1 MSDTQPQPRFTPP
14 PQGRRQPG
22 WKVWCTRQ
30 ALRALGWRIRGNMP
44 IQFWR
49 TTLVVYAPLPWQLN
63 ALRMAMPI
71 QTARLAIDEVSP
83 RRWAQAISQHIDN
96 RQATAV
102 HLDPNLSQLED
113 IVTAARSAK
122 TRITCAHGM
131 PNENSFT
138 STPIQDLSFPD
149 RDLHYIRRYFGYF
162 SQQMIDIWLG
172 LISTR
177 CSQFGIQR

>member
-122 TRITCAHGM
+122 TRITLCAWDAHRKFVHIHA
-131 PNENSFT
+131 PFKT
-138 STPIQDLSFPD
+138 SPFPD

-162 SQQMIDIWLG
+162 SQQAD
-172 LISTR
+172 
-177 CSQFGIQR
+177 

>member
-63 ALRMAMPI
+63 AVRMAMPI
-71 QTARLAIDEVSP
+71 QSARLAIDEVSP

-102 HLDPNLSQLED
+102 HLDPTLSHLED

-122 TRITCAHGM
+122 TRITLCAWDAQRKFVHIHA
-131 PNENSFT
+131 PFKT
-138 STPIQDLSFPD
+138 SPFPD

-162 SQQMIDIWLG
+162 SQQVD
-172 LISTR
+172 
-177 CSQFGIQR
+177 

>member
-30 ALRALGWRIRGNMP
+30 ALSALGWRIRGNMP

-122 TRITCAHGM
+122 TRITLCAWDAQRKFVHIHA
-131 PNENSFT
+131 PFKT
-138 STPIQDLSFPD
+138 SPFPD

-162 SQQMIDIWLG
+162 SQQAD
-172 LISTR
+172 
-177 CSQFGIQR
+177 

>member
-122 TRITCAHGM
+122 TRITLCAWDAQRKFVHIHA
-131 PNENSFT
+131 PFKT
-138 STPIQDLSFPD
+138 SPFPD

-162 SQQMIDIWLG
+162 SQQAD
-172 LISTR
+172 
-177 CSQFGIQR
+177 

>member
-22 WKVWCTRQ
+22 WKVWCTRK

-102 HLDPNLSQLED
+102 HLDPTLSQLED

-122 TRITCAHGM
+122 TRITLCAWDAQRKFVHIHA
-131 PNENSFT
+131 PFKT
-138 STPIQDLSFPD
+138 SPFPD

-162 SQQMIDIWLG
+162 SQQAD
-172 LISTR
+172 
-177 CSQFGIQR
+177 

>member
-30 ALRALGWRIRGNMP
+30 ALRALGWKIRGNMP

-49 TTLVVYAPLPWQLN
+49 TTLVIYAPLPWQLN

-71 QTARLAIDEVSP
+71 QTARLAIDEDSP
-83 RRWAQAISQHIDN
+83 RRWAQAISQHINN

-102 HLDPNLSQLED
+102 HLDPTLSQLED

-122 TRITCAHGM
+122 TRITLCAWDAQRKFVHIHA
-131 PNENSFT
+131 PFKT
-138 STPIQDLSFPD
+138 SPFPD

-162 SQQMIDIWLG
+162 SQQAD
-172 LISTR
+172 
-177 CSQFGIQR
+177 

>member
-1 MSDTQPQPRFTPP
+1 MSDTQHQPRFVPP

-30 ALRALGWRIRGNMP
+30 ALRALGWKIRGNMP

-49 TTLVVYAPLPWQLN
+49 TTLVIYAPLPWQLN

-102 HLDPNLSQLED
+102 HLDPTLSQLED

-122 TRITCAHGM
+122 TRITLCAWDAQRKFVHIHA
-131 PNENSFT
+131 PFKT
-138 STPIQDLSFPD
+138 SPFPD

-162 SQQMIDIWLG
+162 SQQAD
-172 LISTR
+172 
-177 CSQFGIQR
+177 

>member
-1 MSDTQPQPRFTPP
+1 
-14 PQGRRQPG
+14 
-22 WKVWCTRQ
+22 
-30 ALRALGWRIRGNMP
+30 MP

-122 TRITCAHGM
+122 TRITLCAWDAQRKFVHIHA
-131 PNENSFT
+131 PFKT
-138 STPIQDLSFPD
+138 SPFPD

-162 SQQMIDIWLG
+162 SQQAD
-172 LISTR
+172 
-177 CSQFGIQR
+177 

>member
-71 QTARLAIDEVSP
+71 QTARLAIDKVSP

-113 IVTAARSAK
+113 IVTAARSTK
-122 TRITCAHGM
+122 TRITLCAWDAQRKFVHIHA
-131 PNENSFT
+131 PFKT
-138 STPIQDLSFPD
+138 SPFPD

-162 SQQMIDIWLG
+162 SQQAD
-172 LISTR
+172 
-177 CSQFGIQR
+177 

>member
-1 MSDTQPQPRFTPP
+1 
-14 PQGRRQPG
+14 
-22 WKVWCTRQ
+22 
-30 ALRALGWRIRGNMP
+30 MP

-102 HLDPNLSQLED
+102 HLDPTLSQLED

-122 TRITCAHGM
+122 TRITLCAWDAQRKFVHIHA
-131 PNENSFT
+131 PFKT
-138 STPIQDLSFPD
+138 SPFPD

-162 SQQMIDIWLG
+162 SQQAD
-172 LISTR
+172 
-177 CSQFGIQR
+177 

>member
-30 ALRALGWRIRGNMP
+30 ALRALGWKIRGNMP

-49 TTLVVYAPLPWQLN
+49 TTLVIYAPLPWQLN

-71 QTARLAIDEVSP
+71 QTARLAIDEGSP
-83 RRWAQAISQHIDN
+83 RHWAQAISQHVDN

-102 HLDPNLSQLED
+102 HLDPTLSQLEG

-122 TRITCAHGM
+122 TRITLCAWDAQRKFVHIHA
-131 PNENSFT
+131 PFKT
-138 STPIQDLSFPD
+138 SPFPD

-162 SQQMIDIWLG
+162 SQQAD
-172 LISTR
+172 
-177 CSQFGIQR
+177 

>member
-1 MSDTQPQPRFTPP
+1 MSNTQPQPRFTPP

-63 ALRMAMPI
+63 ALRVAMPI

-122 TRITCAHGM
+122 TRITLCAWDAQRKFVHIHA
-131 PNENSFT
+131 PFKT
-138 STPIQDLSFPD
+138 SPFPD

-162 SQQMIDIWLG
+162 SQQAD
-172 LISTR
+172 
-177 CSQFGIQR
+177 

>member
-1 MSDTQPQPRFTPP
+1 MSDIQAKPKFAPP
-14 PQGRRQPG
+14 PKGRRQPG

-49 TTLVVYAPLPWQLN
+49 TTLVVYAPQPWQLN

-71 QTARLAIDEVSP
+71 QTARLIIDSDSSE
-83 RRWAQAISQHIDN
+83 RWAHAISEHIDH

-102 HLDPNLSQLED
+102 HLDSNLSQLED
-113 IVTAARSAK
+113 IVTAARAAK
-122 TRITCAHGM
+122 TRITLCAWDAQRKFVHIHA
-131 PNENSFT
+131 PFKT
-138 STPIQDLSFPD
+138 SPFPD

-162 SQQMIDIWLG
+162 SQQAD
-172 LISTR
+172 
-177 CSQFGIQR
+177 